1 MKRTMWIVIGLVA
14 VLSGYLVWR
23 IGFAAPAPGM
33 TGTASAERPRP
44 QLQPRPPQPDANTSA
59 PATSQVSEANEPNRP
74 RPVVAPG
81 DANGLQFPEG
91 LMGAMRR
98 RFDRG
103 GRGGFGGDF
112 GGFGQDRFQVAEAN
126 DPNALEALNLNNVQM
141 RDIIER
147 VAAWTG
153 KVVIPVGDAMQQRVT
168 IYSPKRVPRKEAIS
182 LIYSALR
189 TQGYMVEDANNVLY
203 IKPITSARTGL
214 VPTIP
219 EDQPLAA
226 IENKDQVVQRFFK
239 LKNYSPA
246 DLATLIQPLVG
257 EYGYVSSDLTTNT
270 LLVIDTVANLIRIER
285 IIQEL
290 DVPEAGQ
297 TYSEIIQLQYGDPVE
312 IVQLLQ
318 LLLGGTT
325 TTGTRQTVTSITTTG
340 GGQPGQQRGQFGG
353 PFGRGGPGMRG
364 PMGQTQQTTATL
376 VSIGGS
382 RLPVVLIPEPTR
394 RWIIV
399 RASAQDLKT
408 VKEWVAKLDREDTVK
423 SEYETV
429 QLVYADAQEVAS
441 QIDQI
446 LAQGGAATSQVRPN
460 VIIRPM
466 TQTKQVVI
474 YGRADLRD
482 MIKGIIAKID
492 VPPGDY
498 EQRTFQLKYADPDT
512 IKQNL
517 DNLYGQTSTSSALS
531 RYSYGTSSRAT
542 MEVVKVT
549 SLPSLGQVTVMASPE
564 TMKKI
569 EKQIQEW
576 DTPLDVEKVKPRII
590 ELHNS
595 DPVQMAD
602 LLTTLFSEDSTS
614 TTTQA
619 LRALIYGG
627 SETTAKGKIVGPLY
641 GQLTFESVPGTRKII
656 VISKVAEAYDIVEQL
671 IRELDRQ
678 EMAEVPRVVTLKY
691 ADPEKLA
698 ELLNALFSETG
709 TRATITLGA
718 TGLSAYSMSSGT
730 SSTSTTA
737 ARTTT
742 GGAAAAGGSTGAGGQ
757 YTPWWTTART
767 STTEQP
773 ISNVIGKVRF
783 IPDAH
788 SKSILVL
795 APPEFQ
801 DDIERTIHQLD
812 VPGQQVMV
820 KAVVVEVSHKG
831 ATSLGVQLATNP
843 NAFGTLDENALM
855 AVNQL
860 IWLDK
865 GGSPLFNTSTSS
877 TGTTFG
883 TQANALG
890 TANATILTGS
900 INILLD
906 FLVKRVKAKILN
918 QQTLWTKDNEEAMF
932 FKGDNVAFS
941 TGSTVSATV
950 GATQNFEFQ
959 RVGMTLRVR
968 PRITPEKNVDM
979 VINVILSDLT
989 NEMVN
994 SQPKRTEMET
1004 TTNMIVQNGQ
1014 TVMLGGILFQKNSQV
1029 LRKVALLGD
1038 IPILGEAFRHRDF
1051 EQSNSEMIIF
1061 VTPYVVSEGEGVSP
1075 DAMKQIEGPLQTLKD
1090 IQQQMEV
1097 DTKKLLEP
1105 MN

>member
-1 MKRTMWIVIGLVA
+1 M
-14 VLSGYLVWR
+14 
-23 IGFAAPAPGM
+23 P
-33 TGTASAERPRP
+33 
-44 QLQPRPPQPDANTSA
+44 
-59 PATSQVSEANEPNRP
+59 
-74 RPVVAPG
+74 
-81 DANGLQFPEG
+81 QFPEG
-91 LMGAMRR
+91 MMGAMRR
-98 RFDRG
+98 GFGRT
-103 GRGGFGGDF
+103 GRGGFGDF
-112 GGFGQDRFQVAEAN
+112 GGFGQDRLPAEPN

-147 VAAWTG
+147 VASWTG

-168 IYSPKRVPRKEAIS
+168 IYSPKRVPRREAIS

-189 TQGYMVEDANNVLY
+189 TQGYVVEDANNVLY
-203 IKPITSARTGL
+203 IKPITSITKTGL

-239 LKNYSPA
+239 LKNYNPS
-246 DLATLIQPLVG
+246 DLATMIQPLVG

-297 TYSEIIQLQYGDPVE
+297 TYSEVIQLQYGDPVE

-325 TTGTRQTVTSITTTG
+325 TTGTRQGVTVSGGG
-340 GGQPGQQRGQFGG
+340 GGQTGQQRGQFGG

-364 PMGQTQQTTATL
+364 PMGQAQQTSATL
-376 VSIGGS
+376 VSVSGS
-382 RLPVVLIPEPTR
+382 RLPIVLIPEPTR

-446 LAQGGAATSQVRPN
+446 LAQGGTATSQVRPN

-498 EQRTFQLKYADPDT
+498 EQKTFQLKYADPDT

-517 DNLYGQTSTSSALS
+517 DNLYSQTSTSSALY
-531 RYSYGTSSRAT
+531 RYGTSSRT
-542 MEVVKVT
+542 TTEVVKVT
-549 SLPSLGQVTVMASPE
+549 SLPSLGQVTVIASPE

-590 ELHNS
+590 ELRNS

-614 TTTQA
+614 STTQA

-656 VISKVAEAYDIVEQL
+656 VISKVAEAYDVVEQL

-698 ELLNALFSETG
+698 ELLNALFSEAG
-709 TRATITLGA
+709 TRATVTLGA

-730 SSTSTTA
+730 SSSSSASTTA

-742 GGAAAAGGSTGAGGQ
+742 TGAGGGSTAGQ

-865 GGSPLFNTSTSS
+865 GGAPLFTTNTTS
-877 TGTTFG
+877 TGTTIG
-883 TQANALG
+883 TTASALG

-900 INILLD
+900 INVLLD
-906 FLVKRVKAKILN
+906 FLVKRVNAKILN

-1029 LRKVALLGD
+1029 LRKMALLGD
-1038 IPILGEAFRHRDF
+1038 IPILGEAFRHRDL

-1061 VTPYVVSEGEGVSP
+1061 VTPYVVSEGEGISP
-1075 DAMKQIEGPLQTLKD
+1075 GAMQQMEGPLRTLKEV
-1090 IQQQMEV
+1090 QQQMQS
-1097 DTKKLLEP
+1097 DTEKLREP
-1105 MN
+1105 IK